1 MTGRTNLTQRPH
13 FKHVAIVGA
22 TGAVGREFGLVLEQR
37 RFPAQQ
43 YRLLASAN
51 SAGRTLTWCGR
62 ELPVETLRP
71 NSFEGCDLAL
81 FSAGAAVSREF
92 GPLRRARRRGGDR
105 QFLGVP
111 DGFGRSAGR
120 A

>member
-1 MTGRTNLTQRPH
+1 MTGRTNVTQRPH

-51 SAGRTLTWCGR
+51 S
-62 ELPVETLRP
+62 
-71 NSFEGCDLAL
+71 
-81 FSAGAAVSREF
+81 
-92 GPLRRARRRGGDR
+92 
-105 QFLGVP
+105 
-111 DGFGRSAGR
+111 
-120 A
+120 